1 MADTRSTEIKV
12 PTKEVRITGERTAT
26 LVGLAIQASR
36 IDTSILA
43 MKMAGPDTRRRA
55 NEASERLERAV
66 SQFEAELREVRIDL
80 DLTRTAPRQAI
91 RAAQKAEA
99 KEKSPQAAQAKSKS
113 PRQKRKKQGTPQ
125 TQAQVQGGAAKQPQP
140 AAAKGNSQQQKPAP
154 TTDKKPTPAAEPAA
168 AEA

>member
-55 NEASERLERAV
+55 NEASERWERAV
-66 SQFEAELREVRIDL
+66 AQFEAEMREVRIDL

-99 KEKSPQAAQAKSKS
+99 TEKGQQVAPAKSK
-113 PRQKRKKQGTPQ
+113 PGKQKRKKKASP
-125 TQAQVQGGAAKQPQP
+125 QAQIGAAKQPQP
-140 AAAKGNSQQQKPAP
+140 AAAQSKSQQKPAP
-154 TTDKKPTPAAEPAA
+154 AADKKPTPAAEPAA

>member
-55 NEASERLERAV
+55 NEASERWERAV
-66 SQFEAELREVRIDL
+66 AQFEAEMREVRIDL

-91 RAAQKAEA
+91 RAAQKADA
-99 KEKSPQAAQAKSKS
+99 KEKGQQVAPAKSK
-113 PRQKRKKQGTPQ
+113 PGKQKRKKKASP
-125 TQAQVQGGAAKQPQP
+125 QAQGQIGAAKQPQP
-140 AAAKGNSQQQKPAP
+140 AAAAAQSKSQQKPAP
-154 TTDKKPTPAAEPAA
+154 AADKKPTPAAEPAA

>member
-55 NEASERLERAV
+55 NEASERWERAV
-66 SQFEAELREVRIDL
+66 AQFEAEMREVRIDL

-91 RAAQKAEA
+91 RAAQKADA
-99 KEKSPQAAQAKSKS
+99 KEKGQQVAPAKSK
-113 PRQKRKKQGTPQ
+113 PGKQKRKKKASP
-125 TQAQVQGGAAKQPQP
+125 QAQGQIGAAKQPQP
-140 AAAKGNSQQQKPAP
+140 AAAQSKSQQKPAP
-154 TTDKKPTPAAEPAA
+154 AADKKPTPAAEPAA

>member
-55 NEASERLERAV
+55 NEASERWERAV
-66 SQFEAELREVRIDL
+66 AQFEAEMREVRIDL

-91 RAAQKAEA
+91 RAAQKADA
-99 KEKSPQAAQAKSKS
+99 KEKVQQVAPAKSK
-113 PRQKRKKQGTPQ
+113 PGKQKRKKKASP
-125 TQAQVQGGAAKQPQP
+125 QAQGQIGAAKQPQP
-140 AAAKGNSQQQKPAP
+140 AAAAAQSKSQQKPAP
-154 TTDKKPTPAAEPAA
+154 AADKKPTPAAEPAA

>member
-12 PTKEVRITGERTAT
+12 PTKEIRITGERTAT

-36 IDTSILA
+36 IDTSILS

-55 NEASERLERAV
+55 NEASERWERAV
-66 SQFEAELREVRIDL
+66 SQFEAEMREVRIDL

-99 KEKSPQAAQAKSKS
+99 KEKGPQVAQAKSK
-113 PRQKRKKQGTPQ
+113 PAKQNRKKKGTPQ
-125 TQAQVQGGAAKQPQP
+125 AQGQGGAAKQPQP
-140 AAAKGNSQQQKPAP
+140 AAAKGNSQQQKPAS
-154 TTDKKPTPAAEPAA
+154 TTDKTPTPAAEPAA